1 MCAVGCR
8 ADHATL
14 PLSAYENTMTL
25 VDVFFFFPPR
35 SDGEFRAVRDRL
47 KLVSQ
52 MDGLKEGAAMRSF
65 EMRTTVGT
73 SALRGRG
80 DLGTCYYRRWQ
91 VDASGKTA
99 IACP

>member
-1 MCAVGCR
+1 
-8 ADHATL
+8 
-14 PLSAYENTMTL
+14 MTL
-25 VDVFFFFPPR
+25 VDVFFFSPR